1 MIDAAVKEV
10 KGKIEDRDAFAKAL
24 ATVKFD
30 SVRGPFAFG
39 NNHFPIQNYYATEI
53 VKDAS
58 GNLVQAGKGL
68 VLKDDQ
74 DVYHAQCP
82 LK

>member
-1 MIDAAVKEV
+1 VKEV

-30 SVRGPFAFG
+30 SVRGPFTFN
-39 NNHFPIQNYYATEI
+39 NNHFPIQNFYATEI
-53 VKDAS
+53 VKDAN

-68 VLKDDQ
+68 VLKDDR
-74 DVYHAQCP
+74 DAYHDQCK